1 MSWALETNEI
11 GIGMGSKIVVGIPAY
26 NEERAIADVVARALP
41 HAAEVVVVDD
51 GSADQTALHALR
63 AGAVIIRHSVNSG
76 KGAAVVALFQYA
88 IDHMADVL
96 VLIDGD
102 GQHDPD
108 EIPAVA
114 APCVENRADVVVGSR
129 FVAEARSA
137 TPFVRKLGQHAFNA
151 MTTLASGVRCSD
163 SQSGFRAF
171 RRRAFCAMRLSE
183 TSFSVEC
190 EMQFEVRKRGL
201 ILAEVPIT
209 CRYDQPPKRNVVSH
223 GAGVLSRLT
232 AMAFRR
238 RMFGRVPTINPPL
251 VGRTLVSR
259 SQPGGLVLSEV
270 AVVETDPGR
279 YPARFLVNQSW
290 SGTPV
295 GQRVERLPALSRLFA
310 PGPFGSGPTVRSRH
324 HNASVDAPRAS
335 LRVDSGARDLSHC
348 PLIWGLPEGLGIGR
362 SPPQSGRC
370 SVSRAHFVSVRGLF

>member
-1 MSWALETNEI
+1 
-11 GIGMGSKIVVGIPAY
+11 MGSKILVGIPAY

-51 GSADQTALHALR
+51 GSVDQTARRALQ
-63 AGAVIIRHSVNSG
+63 AGAVVIRHRTNAG

-108 EIPAVA
+108 EIPTVA
-114 APCVENRADVVVGSR
+114 APCLEDRADVVVGSR

-137 TPFVRKLGQHAFNA
+137 TPVVRRLGQHAFNA

-201 ILAEVPIT
+201 VLAEVPIS

-223 GAGVLSRLT
+223 GVGVLSRLT
-232 AMAFRR
+232 AMALRR
-238 RMFGRVPTINPPL
+238 RMVGRVPTINPPL
-251 VGRTLVSR
+251 AGHAVMSR
-259 SQPGGLVLSEV
+259 PQPGDFVLSEV
-270 AVVETDPGR
+270 AVAATDPGR
-279 YPARFLVNQSW
+279 YPAGLPGNPSW
-290 SGTPV
+290 SDPPV
-295 GQRVERLPALSRLFA
+295 GWRVERSLALPRSVALEPLG
-310 PGPFGSGPTVRSRH
+310 PGHTRRSRRH
-324 HNASVDAPRAS
+324 AAHVDARPP
-335 LRVDSGARDLSHC
+335 LRLVGYGPGDPSHR

-362 SPPQSGRC
+362 GPPRSGRC
-370 SVSRAHFVSVRGLF
+370 SESRARFVSVRGLL

>member
-1 MSWALETNEI
+1 MDA
-11 GIGMGSKIVVGIPAY
+11 KIVVGIPAY
-26 NEERAIADVVARALP
+26 NEERAIADIVVRALP

-51 GSADQTALHALR
+51 GSVDLTARRALQ
-63 AGAVIIRHSVNSG
+63 AGAVVIRHRVNCG

-102 GQHDPD
+102 GQHDPG
-108 EIPAVA
+108 EIPAVV
-114 APCVENRADVVVGSR
+114 APCLENRADVVVGSR

-137 TPFVRKLGQHAFNA
+137 TPVVRRLGQHAFNA

-190 EMQFEVRKRGL
+190 EMQFEARKRGL
-201 ILAEVPIT
+201 SLAEVPIS
-209 CRYDQPPKRNVVSH
+209 CRYDQPPKRNVLSH
-223 GAGVLSRLT
+223 GAGVLSRLA
-232 AMAFRR
+232 AMALRR

-251 VGRTLVSR
+251 AGHALVSR
-259 SQPGGLVLSEV
+259 PQPGDLALSEV
-270 AVVETDPGR
+270 AVARTDPAR
-279 YPARFLVNQSW
+279 YPVGFPDARSW
-290 SGTPV
+290 RDTSADW
-295 GQRVERLPALSRLFA
+295 RVDRLPALPPSSA
-310 PGPFGSGPTVRSRH
+310 PGRFGSGDTVRSSRH
-324 HNASVDAPRAS
+324 DSPVRVPATLVLVDPK
-335 LRVDSGARDLSHC
+335 ARTVSHR

-362 SPPQSGRC
+362 GPPRSGGR
-370 SVSRAHFVSVRGLF
+370 SVSRANAVSVRGLV

>member
-1 MSWALETNEI
+1 MRN
-11 GIGMGSKIVVGIPAY
+11 GMGSKIVVGIPAY

-63 AGAVIIRHSVNSG
+63 AGAVVIRHRVNCG

-108 EIPAVA
+108 EIPTLV

-129 FVAEARSA
+129 FVVEARSA
-137 TPFVRKLGQHAFNA
+137 TPFVRRLGQHAFNA

-201 ILAEVPIT
+201 SLAEVPIS
-209 CRYDQPPKRNVVSH
+209 CRYDQPPKRNIVSH

-232 AMAFRR
+232 ALALRR
-238 RMFGRVPTINPPL
+238 RMFGRVPTINPQPA
-251 VGRTLVSR
+251 GHTLVSK
-259 SQPGGLVLSEV
+259 SQPGDLVLSEV
-270 AVVETDPGR
+270 MVAATDPGR
-279 YPARFLVNQSW
+279 YPARFPGAHSW
-290 SGTPV
+290 SDTPA
-295 GQRVERLPALSRLFA
+295 GWRVERTLALPQSSA
-310 PGPFGSGPTVRSRH
+310 PGPFGPRPTARSRRH
-324 HNASVDAPRAS
+324 DALVDVSATP
-335 LRVDSGARDLSHC
+335 LLGDSGAQALSRF

-362 SPPQSGRC
+362 SPPESGRR
-370 SVSRAHFVSVRGLF
+370 SMSRANAVSVRGLA